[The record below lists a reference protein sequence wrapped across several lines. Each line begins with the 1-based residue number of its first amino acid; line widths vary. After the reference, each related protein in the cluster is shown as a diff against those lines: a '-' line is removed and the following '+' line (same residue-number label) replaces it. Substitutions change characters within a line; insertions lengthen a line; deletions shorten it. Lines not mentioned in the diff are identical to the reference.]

1 MAHPVLALGLAL
13 VTASGCV
20 WYLPALADVRAG
32 ADRPGSR
39 RARAAACLT
48 GWTTVAAVAA
58 LLPLTASWWPPCAA
72 AGAGAVLTAGLWAH
86 AAVRRRRESRE
97 TVRQWA
103 ALTQG
108 PPPAPGPYRP
118 RYLFAAL
125 LGTGLAASTA
135 SAVLLAGTGRNWTA
149 YPVPAALTVLFLTLA
164 AGWARAARRG
174 ATTRR

>member
-32 ADRPGSR
+32 ADRPDSR
-39 RARAAACLT
+39 RVRAAACLT

-58 LLPLTASWWPPCAA
+58 LLLLTASWWPPCAA
-72 AGAGAVLTAGLWAH
+72 AGAGAALTAGLWAH
-86 AAVRRRRESRE
+86 ATVRRRREARE
-97 TVRQWA
+97 TVRDWA

-108 PPPAPGPYRP
+108 PPPAPGPPRP
-118 RYLFAAL
+118 RHLF
-125 LGTGLAASTA
+125 AASTA
-135 SAVLLAGTGRNWTA
+135 SAVLLAGAGRNWTA
-149 YPVPAALTVLFLTLA
+149 YTVPAALTALFLTLA

-174 ATTRR
+174 ATARR